1 MREIG
6 RQRPLPLIASIAV
19 LGIVLV
25 ISASVAIAI
34 ASASDWQ
41 QFQRDHENR
50 GITDDDAVVNPLLPP
65 IKANGSL
72 KPNRSWYNT
81 TATCSGFAGIDVT
94 PIVADVSGE
103 DIVFVHVCN
112 GEVWAFYAEN
122 GTLKW
127 KNTTQPGPAFGFQL
141 ATPAYSPL
149 TNRLFVPTAKGKL
162 FILNASTGSKVVN
175 SDGISV
181 CSNCQLNTPV
191 TYYNGRVFFGD
202 WNGPKKY
209 YCYWENGTQC
219 WNRSSTSG
227 GGYYWAGAAVIGDY
241 LVYGDDKGNLT
252 SVYWCNGT
260 TADEINVSAVYG
272 VTANEIRSS
281 ITWNETYGRIYFT
294 SKGGYC
300 YALGFNK
307 STGEFN
313 TSDKW
318 YTYIGY
324 STSTPVV
331 YDGKVYVGQGGF
343 GNNGKLYCLNELNGG
358 VEWTYTPNGGVQSSP
373 VISTSSNTL
382 YFTTNCDHGR
392 VYCLYLNGT
401 YKWHFETFENGTSG
415 GYVLQGV
422 ALSDGR
428 VFFGNDG
435 GVLYSIAE
443 SGAPP
448 QKPDL
453 TVTAI
458 NNETIYNGTYNI
470 VTATV
475 KNVGNGSAGAFNV
488 TLNDGSGVVDEE
500 SVSDGLDAGEEA
512 NVTLIWKP
520 TTTNTYTLTVTVDS
534 EGVIDEW
541 NEGNNATQKTLTPSE
556 IPATD
561 LIVSEVCDGKLI
573 NGTAN
578 EIFAVIMNDGAD
590 ASGFNVSLEADG
602 VEVDK
607 AFVPMLHFRES
618 QLVALHW
625 TPTSEGSVQ
634 LNVTVDSGGQIAES
648 DESNN
653 AAGQCVDVVTRNV
666 RTVSGGSIQD
676 AINNAE
682 PYDIILVNDGIY
694 NERITIPASKPGI
707 KLIANGSDVVI
718 CSDTGDIVTV
728 EGNYCK
734 VEGFKINSSWD
745 GSIYPN
751 FPGAG
756 INVSSDWNVIAEN
769 YIYNTSGGIKLYG
782 SKNLIERNIVGNSSA
797 GQACLNLMAISGD
810 CNAIVKNRFD
820 GDTGYGWILS
830 GIFTS
835 SGITETEYEAR
846 GNLLRDNNLTVA
858 SVSGA
863 AVGEPGNLIF
873 SGCRNLVFNNIINDT
888 TSNKVQLGRLNW
900 YFVDKVAVENPKCGN
915 VVHGP
920 FYGGN
925 FWLNYTGTDSNNDL
939 LGDTGVPHMGYD
951 CHPLIK
957 ALCGDVNCNNVVN
970 MVDALAVR
978 NYWGAGA
985 TLCNLWATDVNCNGV
1000 INMVDAL
1007 AVRNY
1012 WGAGATL
1019 DCCKGCEV

>member
-1 MREIG
+1 LKKQLAVIIG
-6 RQRPLPLIASIAV
+6 AILA
-19 LGIVLV
+19 
-25 ISASVAIAI
+25 ISAVAVMPAM
-34 ASASDWQ
+34 ASDWQ
-41 QFQRDHENR
+41 QFQKDEANV
-50 GITDDDAVVNPLLPP
+50 GITDDFGPVNPDLNLS
-65 IKANGSL
+65 GQ
-72 KPNRSWYNT
+72 SWRNNT
-81 TATCSGFAGIDVT
+81 ETGGWYGIDTV
-94 PIVADVSGE
+94 PIVVGDYVYVVATSKLFIFNRNTGE
-103 DIVFVHVCN
+103 EIRNATIDSTPN
-112 GEVWAFYAEN
+112 
-122 GTLKW
+122 
-127 KNTTQPGPAFGFQL
+127 FQL
-141 ATPAYSPL
+141 STPAYG
-149 TNRLFVPTAKGKL
+149 NGKIFVANTHGELYA
-162 FILNASTGSKVVN
+162 INATTGDECWHV
-175 SDGISV
+175 SV
-181 CSNCQLNTPV
+181 CDGQLNTPI
-191 TYYNGRVFFGD
+191 TYYKAPNESQGRIFFGD

-219 WNRSSTSG
+219 WSRSSTSG

-241 LVYGDDKGNLT
+241 LVYGDDAGYLT

-272 VTANEIRSS
+272 VDAKEIRSS
-281 ITWNETYGRIYFT
+281 VTWNETYGRIYFA

-300 YALGFNK
+300 YALGFDK

-313 TSDKW
+313 PSDRW
-318 YTYIGY
+318 SYNIGY
-324 STSTPVV
+324 STSTPAV
-331 YDGKVYVGQGGF
+331 YNGNVYVGQGGF
-343 GNNGKLYCLNELNGG
+343 GNNGKLYCLDESDGG
-358 VEWTYTPNGGVQSSP
+358 LEWTYTPNGGVQSSP
-373 VISTSSNTL
+373 VISTNSSTL
-382 YFTTNCDHGR
+382 YFTTNCENGR

-401 YKWHFETFENGTSG
+401 YKWHFETFENGTSW

-475 KNVGNGSAGAFNV
+475 KNAGNGSAGAFNV

-500 SVSDGLDAGEEA
+500 SVSDGLGAGEEA

-541 NEGNNATQKTLTPSE
+541 NEGNNTTQKTLTPSE

-561 LIVSEVCDGKLI
+561 LVVSEVCDGKLI

-578 EIFAVIMNDGAD
+578 EIFAVIRNDGAD

-618 QLVALHW
+618 QFVALHW

-634 LNVTVDSGGQIAES
+634 LNVTVDSDGQIAES

-653 AAGQCVDVVTRNV
+653 AASQCVDVVTRNV

-718 CSDTGDIVTV
+718 CSDTAGDIVTV

-756 INVSSDWNVIAEN
+756 INVSSDWNVIADN
-769 YIYNTSGGIKLYG
+769 YIYNTSCGIKLYG

-797 GQACLNLMAISGD
+797 GQACLNLMAVSGD
-810 CNAIVKNRFD
+810 CNAIVKNKFD

-835 SGITETEYEAR
+835 SGITKTEYKAR
-846 GNLLRDNNLTVA
+846 GNLVRDNNFTVA

-888 TSNKVQLGRLNW
+888 SNKVQLERLNW

-951 CHPLIK
+951 YHPLIK
-957 ALCGDVNCNNVVN
+957 ALCGDVDCNGD
-970 MVDALAVR
+970 VDMGDYGKLNDYVTGTGTVASI
-978 NYWGAGA
+978 
-985 TLCNLWATDVNCNGV
+985 WASDVNCNGDVDMGDYGKLNDYVSAV
-1000 INMVDAL
+1000 IPSLN
-1007 AVRNY
+1007 
-1012 WGAGATL
+1012 
-1019 DCCKGCEV
+1019 CCKDCEV